1 METLLG
7 HQKIQQYFQKM
18 FDLGTLHHAYV
29 FSGPEHSGKK
39 TLAEHIAAYILGT
52 TRAKLGIHPD
62 FLLVERKDEDG
73 NLKKDITV
81 EHIALVTSKVMMT
94 PISAKYN
101 VIIIEDA
108 ERMNLFA
115 ANALLKT
122 LEEPATPT
130 IFFLL
135 THNIEQVLPTI
146 RSRVHSIELPRIPL
160 PVLEAE
166 YIQHFP
172 DHKQLAE
179 MLPFS
184 CGLPGLLREWQQTP
198 ELFEEYKAE
207 MNRFFSL
214 FSRPLFEKIAIVEPL
229 FGDKKA
235 HIEGRKDVV
244 RVLHIWQEGVQ
255 AILSGSHLSPL
266 HSPQLG
272 SSIVVPI
279 YDTIVEAISGLDKN
293 IHPRLLVENILLT
306 IP

>member
-1 METLLG
+1 
-7 HQKIQQYFQKM
+7 
-18 FDLGTLHHAYV
+18 
-29 FSGPEHSGKK
+29 
-39 TLAEHIAAYILGT
+39 
-52 TRAKLGIHPD
+52 
-62 FLLVERKDEDG
+62 
-73 NLKKDITV
+73 
-81 EHIALVTSKVMMT
+81 
-94 PISAKYN
+94 
-101 VIIIEDA
+101 
-108 ERMNLFA
+108 
-115 ANALLKT
+115 
-122 LEEPATPT
+122 
-130 IFFLL
+130 L

-172 DHKQLAE
+172 DHKQLSE